1 MVPKTRASQASVLIG
16 QSSEEK
22 YGDSLASPLGAE
34 GAPAM
39 GKICLP
45 RSHIKHLT
53 QSLATLAQSTGDT
66 LQNLQVS
73 LDSLAK
79 VVLDNQLLLDFLL
92 AEQGG
97 VCAVIN
103 KTCCTYI
110 CTPDQVETLKTFM
123 TKPSSYT
130 NSLKEAQRSILRQV

>member
-1 MVPKTRASQASVLIG
+1 MVPKTRAPQTSVLIG
-16 QSSEEK
+16 QSSEGK
-22 YGDSLASPLGAE
+22 YGDSPASLRGAE
-34 GAPAM
+34 GAPTM

-53 QSLATLAQSTGDT
+53 QSLVTLAQSTGDT

-73 LDSLAK
+73 LDFLGN
-79 VVLDNQLLLDFLL
+79 VVFDNQLPLDFLL
-92 AEQGG
+92 AEQRG

-123 TKPSSYT
+123 TRPSSYM
-130 NSLKEAQRSILRQV
+130 NLLKEAQRLILRQV